1 MPPVDPTPETSI
13 EAAPML
19 PVDPGG
25 SGAAPGPPPVG
36 GGTAVDVSV
45 LPSSGPNEVLRG
57 HVSLWVV
64 QVLFGLFPV
73 FGLVAFQAFS
83 PSAVAAWR
91 LIVGSLVLVA
101 LAVRMHGR
109 AAIPPRREVPRLIF
123 GSWMG
128 VGLNQLLFLE
138 GLSRSTAVHAGLL
151 VTLIP
156 VFTVLVAI
164 LARQERFSIQ
174 VALGI
179 LVAAAGKGV
188 LFFYGHDESGAP
200 PGQTLGNLM
209 MVGNAFCYASYLVM
223 MRPLAQRHPPVALL
237 AWMYVGSLAFLPYFM
252 LQVPLIPAE
261 VSGPALRSLLYVLLA
276 PTLLAYLL
284 NTYALAR
291 VSASTTAVY
300 IYLQPLISAAGGVLV
315 LNEKIGGHVFVA
327 ALLLFAGVGLVVL
340 RPPSQAAP
348 RVRPQPES

>member
-1 MPPVDPTPETSI
+1 MPPVDPASGSHADPVPNPLRSESPTP
-13 EAAPML
+13 
-19 PVDPGG
+19 V
-25 SGAAPGPPPVG
+25 GAAEATA
-36 GGTAVDVSV
+36 GTTSDG
-45 LPSSGPNEVLRG
+45 GPNEVLRG
-57 HVSLWVV
+57 HVSLWAV

-91 LIVGSLVLVA
+91 LIVGSSVLVA
-101 LAVRMHGR
+101 LAIRMHGR
-109 AAIPPRREVPRLIF
+109 AAIPPRKELPRLIL
-123 GSWMG
+123 GSWLG
-128 VGLNQLLFLE
+128 VGVNQLLFLE
-138 GLSRSTAVHAGLL
+138 GLSRSSAVHAGLL

-164 LARQERFSIQ
+164 LARQERFSVQ

-188 LFFYGHDESGAP
+188 LFLYGHDESGAP

-237 AWMYVGSLAFLPYFM
+237 AWMYVGSLVFLPYFM
-252 LQVPLIPAE
+252 LRVPLIPAE
-261 VSGPALRSLLYVLLA
+261 VSGPALRSLIYVLLA

-315 LNEKIGGHVFVA
+315 LNETLEGHVFLA
-327 ALLLFAGVGLVVL
+327 ALLLFTGVGLVVL
-340 RPPSQAAP
+340 RPQPKPPSFTTTE
-348 RVRPQPES
+348 PES